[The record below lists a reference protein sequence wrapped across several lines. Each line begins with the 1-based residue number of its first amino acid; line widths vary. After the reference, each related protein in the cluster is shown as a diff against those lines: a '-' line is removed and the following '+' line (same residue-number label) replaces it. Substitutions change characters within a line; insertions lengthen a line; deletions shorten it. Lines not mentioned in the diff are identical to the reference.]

1 MTNLNL
7 KIAGLLLTVWALT
20 LQGYG
25 QQRRPTRIVS
35 PVVHENSSI
44 TFRLMA
50 PEATKVTLAGNW
62 MAAGTAAVELARGD
76 SGIWTITTGLLPP
89 EIYTYSFFVNGV
101 KTLDPANAQVV
112 RDGTRYESMVVVPGK
127 ESEVYLVHDVPHG
140 RLSKVWYPSPTL
152 GKNRRMYVYTPPEYD
167 SDNNKYPVLYLLH
180 GAGGDEDA
188 WTTLGRAPWILDN
201 LIAAGKAE
209 PMIVVMTNGN
219 GWAAAAPG
227 EEPFS
232 AITPAGAPRQP
243 GQPGQASFEQ
253 SLVDDVIPFIE
264 KNYRTFTDKE
274 SRAIAGLSMGGMH
287 TQNITNANPGLF
299 GYIGIMSMGLRTSSR
314 MGNYNE
320 EEHKKQLMALQN
332 SGVKLYWIA
341 CGKEDFLFES
351 VTNLRNFYDA
361 IGFKYVYRESSGGH
375 TWPNW
380 RIYLSELAPQLF
392 K

>member
-1 MTNLNL
+1 MITLPSRHFWVL
-7 KIAGLLLTVWALT
+7 VVAFSIT

-25 QQRRPTRIVS
+25 QQRRAARIVS
-35 PVVHENSSI
+35 PAVHENNSI

-50 PEATKVTLAGNW
+50 PEATKVTLSGNW
-62 MAAGTAAVELARGD
+62 MAAGTAPVELAKSD
-76 SGIWTITTGLLPP
+76 SGLWTITTDIMPP

-101 KTLDPANAQVV
+101 KTLDPSNAQVA
-112 RDGTRYESMVVVPGK
+112 RDGTRYENMVVVPGN
-127 ESEVYLVHDVPHG
+127 ESDVYLVHDVPHG

-152 GKNRRMYVYTPPEYD
+152 GKNRRMYVYTPPGYD

-201 LIAAGKAE
+201 LIATGKAE

-219 GWAAAAPG
+219 SWSAAAPV

-232 AITPAGAPRQP
+232 GITPARSPGQP
-243 GQPGQASFEQ
+243 GQPGQATFEQ
-253 SLVDDVIPFIE
+253 SLVNDVIPFIE
-264 KNYRTFTDKE
+264 KNYRTFNDKE

-299 GYIGIMSMGLRTSSR
+299 GYIGIMSMGLRSPSR
-314 MGNYNE
+314 MANYNE
-320 EEHKKQLMALQN
+320 EEHKRQLLTLQN
-332 SGVKLYWIA
+332 NGVKLYWIA

-351 VTNLRNFYDA
+351 VTNLRHFYDA
-361 IGFKYVYRESSGGH
+361 IGFKYVYRESTGGH